1 MRCQTWSSRLCAR
14 GRASPSL
21 SFVRAVSKRAAKRST
36 MPRSL
41 FGPLL
46 GVAVQAH
53 FVGVGRDHLVH
64 VHGLVRLRLER
75 HGGIGIEAAVAFAAD
90 HQIAV
95 AVVAQPSH
103 TGVGG
108 DTAVHH
114 HQGADRRLQ
123 CFEHPGQ
130 RPVFA
135 DVAGEDL
142 RAAHE
147 AAGIEHQ
154 AQGQQRTVAAL
165 LLRVPALRL
174 RLVARLALE
183 VGVGQVVERH
193 RRLQVEQP
201 HRAVEQVLLDRLA
214 MLHQHVRGA
223 VELHRTDGLEVDAEQ
238 LPETAALLQ
247 PAVRR
252 ALRGGRGQT
261 PDDGAGG
268 RAAQGAVDAQPG
280 QQRRQV
286 QLLEPPTGRPAPRR
300 RCGGGPA
307 ATSRHRPAAHRSVR
321 RSARP
326 RRGRSTAPR
335 SVALPPPRQAG
346 NPDPL

>member
-1 MRCQTWSSRLCAR
+1 MRCQTWSSR
-14 GRASPSL
+14 
-21 SFVRAVSKRAAKRST
+21 FVRAGAGQPVVELRQGGLEAGGETLDDA
-36 MPRSL
+36 PL
-41 FGPLL
+41 LVGPLL

-154 AQGQQRTVAAL
+154 GPGSAAGSLAAL

-174 RLVARLALE
+174 RLVARL
-183 VGVGQVVERH
+183 GPRSRCWSG
-193 RRLQVEQP
+193 
-201 HRAVEQVLLDRLA
+201 
-214 MLHQHVRGA
+214 
-223 VELHRTDGLEVDAEQ
+223 
-238 LPETAALLQ
+238 
-247 PAVRR
+247 RR
-252 ALRGGRGQT
+252 ASPSAAGR
-261 PDDGAGG
+261 
-268 RAAQGAVDAQPG
+268 
-280 QQRRQV
+280 
-286 QLLEPPTGRPAPRR
+286 
-300 RCGGGPA
+300 
-307 ATSRHRPAAHRSVR
+307 
-321 RSARP
+321 
-326 RRGRSTAPR
+326 TAPIAR
-335 SVALPPPRQAG
+335 SNRCSSIASRCFTSTSEAR
-346 NPDPL
+346 

>member
-1 MRCQTWSSRLCAR
+1 MLGLQSSDALPDLVEPLVRS
-14 GRASPSL
+14 RAGQPVVEL
-21 SFVRAVSKRAAKRST
+21 RQGGLEAGGETLDDAA
-36 MPRSL
+36 L
-41 FGPLL
+41 LLGPLL

-53 FVGVGRDHLVH
+53 FVGIGRDHLVH

-75 HGGIGIEAAVAFAAD
+75 HGGIGIEPAVAFAAD

-95 AVVAQPSH
+95 AVVAQPRH

-114 HQGADRRLQ
+114 HQGAGRRLQ

-154 AQGQQRTVAAL
+154 AQGQQRAVAAL

-201 HRAVEQVLLDRLA
+201 HRAVEQMRLDRLA
-214 MLHQHVRGA
+214 MLHQRVRGA
-223 VELHRTDGLEVDAEQ
+223 VAQVY
-238 LPETAALLQ
+238 Q
-247 PAVRR
+247 P
-252 ALRGGRGQT
+252 QT
-261 PDDGAGG
+261 
-268 RAAQGAVDAQPG
+268 
-280 QQRRQV
+280 
-286 QLLEPPTGRPAPRR
+286 
-300 RCGGGPA
+300 
-307 ATSRHRPAAHRSVR
+307 
-321 RSARP
+321 
-326 RRGRSTAPR
+326 
-335 SVALPPPRQAG
+335 
-346 NPDPL
+346 

>member
-1 MRCQTWSSRLCAR
+1 MLGFQ
-14 GRASPSL
+14 PSDAL
-21 SFVRAVSKRAAKRST
+21 PDLVEALVRAGTRQPVVEFRQGGLEAGGETLDDA
-36 MPRSL
+36 PL
-41 FGPLL
+41 LLGPLL

-130 RPVFA
+130 RPVFP

-154 AQGQQRTVAAL
+154 AQGQQRAVAAL
-165 LLRVPALRL
+165 LFRVPALRL

-201 HRAVEQVLLDRLA
+201 HRAVEQVLLDLLA

-247 PAVRR
+247 PAVASR
-252 ALRGGRGQT
+252 A
-261 PDDGAGG
+261 
-268 RAAQGAVDAQPG
+268 
-280 QQRRQV
+280 
-286 QLLEPPTGRPAPRR
+286 
-300 RCGGGPA
+300 
-307 ATSRHRPAAHRSVR
+307 
-321 RSARP
+321 
-326 RRGRSTAPR
+326 
-335 SVALPPPRQAG
+335 PRQAR
-346 NPDPL
+346 PDARRWRRWPRYAGRR